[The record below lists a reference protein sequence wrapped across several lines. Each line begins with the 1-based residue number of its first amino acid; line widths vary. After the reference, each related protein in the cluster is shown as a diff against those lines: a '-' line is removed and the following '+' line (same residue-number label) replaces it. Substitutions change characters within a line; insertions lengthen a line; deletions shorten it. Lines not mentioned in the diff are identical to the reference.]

1 MSTKTGYIN
10 GSDILIKIAGKAVGH
25 CTTHSVS
32 YSAETKER
40 AVKPVAS
47 ATLSSSLWKGKG
59 ITALSVSISAE
70 GLRNYDETEG
80 GFKTLINAWK
90 TAQSV
95 QVIGFEREDDAT
107 PYLSGNFIIASM
119 DETDPAQDDATYS
132 ISLEND
138 GEITFTPSAL
148 TGETLA

>member
-10 GSDILIKIAGKAVGH
+10 GSDILIKIGGKAVGH

-47 ATLSSSLWKGKG
+47 ASLSSSLWKGKG

>member
-1 MSTKTGYIN
+1 MATKTGYIN
-10 GSDILIKIAGKAVGH
+10 GSDILIKIGGKAVGH

-47 ATLSSSLWKGKG
+47 ASLSSSLWKGKG
-59 ITALSVSISAE
+59 ITALSVTISAE

-95 QVIGFEREDDAT
+95 QVVGFERESDQT

-148 TGETLA
+148 TGEELS

>member
-10 GSDILIKIAGKAVGH
+10 GSDILIKIGGKAVGH

-148 TGETLA
+148 TGEELS

>member
-10 GSDILIKIAGKAVGH
+10 GSDILIKIGGKAVGH

>member
-148 TGETLA
+148 TGEELS